1 MEKKIYIF
9 LTITILCKTQIMPT
23 SKNNHSFN
31 PTIDNPYEL
40 AEKQLN
46 DAELAEKEGV
56 EEKLNGLI
64 KLITIYKKNY
74 RDYIASQE
82 PIIDIIKL
90 ISGQSNQTMEEALI
104 TLTSYCQILSK
115 KNNTGIIKTQNIKN
129 EVYKIK
135 AEIKKLKIEYQ
146 KTLKYLNN
154 EAKNTIQAALII
166 NLCNQKIKSLMP
178 EQIIYENPGI
188 QNAYTTIIENKL
200 IQDGDTNMEAALL
213 IYFFTKE
220 HCGELNARLEGIKK

>member
-1 MEKKIYIF
+1 
-9 LTITILCKTQIMPT
+9 
-23 SKNNHSFN
+23 
-31 PTIDNPYEL
+31 
-40 AEKQLN
+40 
-46 DAELAEKEGV
+46 
-56 EEKLNGLI
+56 
-64 KLITIYKKNY
+64 
-74 RDYIASQE
+74 
-82 PIIDIIKL
+82 
-90 ISGQSNQTMEEALI
+90 MEEALI